1 MFAGFRQQTNPMNR
15 FYHQA
20 KFLTSAARLE
30 QSPPD
35 TGAEVAFAGRSNAG
49 KSSAIN
55 ALCQQ
60 KSLARTSKT
69 PGRTQLL
76 NFFALDEAHRLVD
89 LPGYGY
95 AKVAEKIKLQW
106 QAELAAYLEQRTSL
120 RGVILLAD
128 VRHPLKEFDLQM
140 LEWSGNIQLPVHILL
155 TKADKLK
162 RGAAAKSL
170 LQVTKALKEINGSH
184 SAQLFSALKHQGID
198 QAHAVLDKWLGLD
211 TAPDSLEQP

>member
-1 MFAGFRQQTNPMNR
+1 MNPY
-15 FYHQA
+15 YHQA
-20 KFLTSAARLE
+20 RFLISAAKVE

-60 KSLARTSKT
+60 KGLARTSKT

-76 NFFALDEAHRLVD
+76 NFFSLDEEHRLVD

-106 QAELAAYLEQRTSL
+106 QAELAAYLEQRKSL

-128 VRHPLKEFDLQM
+128 VRHPLKAFDLQM
-140 LEWSGNIQLPVHILL
+140 LEWSGSIQLPVHILL

-170 LQVTKALKEINGSH
+170 LQVKKALKEINGIH
-184 SAQLFSALKHQGID
+184 SVQLFSSLKRQGID
-198 QAHAVLDKWLGLD
+198 QAHQVLDKWLDL
-211 TAPDSLEQP
+211 QPKETQQEPHSAEST